1 MVDPCLINVPII
13 DKGDIIRFES
23 RYESATLIP
32 CCIGSCRRPHNKGI
46 IVRLRN
52 GELSRV
58 GHVCGRRLLGSD
70 QFTVLHREFT
80 VRLQRELREKF
91 ITSPTFDPEG
101 ALASLTSWI
110 ERLRVIKRV
119 RKHMADHGWLEALQI
134 ATEKQDG
141 WFEVVNEQGIVR
153 KTKLRGTKFLT
164 TTWENLFDLAVID
177 LRSIART
184 RKKLELTERDLADV
198 VFKASECHRRLKIV
212 ADIIDPIGPFL
223 EAIGYLLEVEPFA
236 SFGPLDRTP
245 IEKLV
250 ANTAPPSPSARSN
263 AA

>member
-1 MVDPCLINVPII
+1 MIDPLTLNAPII
-13 DKGDIIRFES
+13 DKADIIRFES

-32 CCIGSCRRPHNKGI
+32 CCIASCRRPHNKGI
-46 IVRLRN
+46 VVRLRN

-58 GHVCGRRLLGSD
+58 GHVCGRRLLGGD

-101 ALASLTSWI
+101 AMAALSSWT
-110 ERLRVIKRV
+110 ERLRVIKQV
-119 RKHMADHGWLEALQI
+119 RTHMADHGWLEALQI

-141 WFEVVNEQGIVR
+141 WFEIVNEQGVIR
-153 KTKLRGTKFLT
+153 KTKLRGTRFLT
-164 TTWENLFDLAVID
+164 TAWEILFDLALSD
-177 LRSIART
+177 LRGIVLI
-184 RKKLELTERDLADV
+184 RKKVELTEQDLADIV
-198 VFKASECHRRLKIV
+198 TKASECHRRLKIV
-212 ADIIDPIGPFL
+212 ADIIEPIGPFL
-223 EAIGYLLEVEPFA
+223 EALGYLLEIEPFA
-236 SFGPLDRTP
+236 SFGLLDRSP

-250 ANTAPPSPSARSN
+250 ANTVTTDLRSN